1 MVGDRE
7 VTEDEFMAIVAAL
20 PKLRVSIIASWLE
33 KHADGAISPFVVL
46 ICGLWEFFL
55 LEICKM
61 HNDKDNMPIASDND
75 QWAKKQIG
83 LKSFKYVKVFANL
96 KQFGVLVEIC

>member
-1 MVGDRE
+1 
-7 VTEDEFMAIVAAL
+7 
-20 PKLRVSIIASWLE
+20 
-33 KHADGAISPFVVL
+33 
-46 ICGLWEFFL
+46 
-55 LEICKM
+55 M

-96 KQFGVLVEIC
+96 KQFGVLVERQLLLFISTNIKSPVSIVLLSME